1 MHKDILMTHTGA
13 LFYLT
18 TGTTLHSVRSKLWLA
33 VQCSLLFQFGMRDS
47 PHILVQYLAVTI
59 TQLLTTFKK
68 VLKMFSFGLQ
78 IGIMSDITYLSFFI
92 S

>member
-1 MHKDILMTHTGA
+1 
-13 LFYLT
+13 
-18 TGTTLHSVRSKLWLA
+18 
-33 VQCSLLFQFGMRDS
+33 MRDS